1 LPNRNRGSNCESVD
15 MSNEMVNYSNNSYR
29 MGDSDGGLVRV
40 QSISHRQHQQIDDQ
54 SFHKEREVN

>member
-1 LPNRNRGSNCESVD
+1 

-29 MGDSDGGLVRV
+29 MEDSGGGLVRV
-40 QSISHRQHQQIDDQ
+40 QSISHRQHQQIDNQ